1 MASVVRD
8 DGAECVGYSVRERH
22 HRGQPITY
30 VTGCSTRA
38 AVLDSSLLAALAT
51 IAIEKVVLAIL
62 RRIEEC
68 W

>member
-1 MASVVRD
+1 VAEEFLEHAHEEQKHAVR
-8 DGAECVGYSVRERH
+8 GRH
-22 HRGQPITY
+22 CHRQPVTP

-38 AVLDSSLLAALAT
+38 ATPDSSLLAALAT
-51 IAIEKVVLAIL
+51 IAIEKIVLAIL